1 MKNIFNKLLCLAVLA
16 SAFAFP
22 SRAQFVNHLEETT
35 LPVGEFTMVSANG
48 DFEVTLSKGSYGV
61 RLTTDKNLTPYVQVY
76 VRSNTLYL
84 TYDEKSVPKDIK
96 KLYKGKNASQPVFR
110 AVVSM
115 PQLNGINLDD
125 NVILSSTE
133 AFYGSD
139 VVITLT
145 DKAQVRNLNV
155 QGNSITVDM
164 KKNTQAALTL
174 TADKKMEVTTDDK
187 AILKLAEMEV
197 TTDDKAILKL
207 AEKAREIT
215 LNAKGNS
222 DNALSGEGEILN
234 LNLSEKTTSNVSHRT
249 KNAVLNV
256 GGSSKLILNG
266 SGEYL
271 EVKGGKNA
279 EVEAVAFPV
288 KTMKAELDGGKVN
301 VAVEKELNVT
311 LLGGS
316 SLFFTGSPTLIVNKI
331 VKSTLAPAGTV
342 K

>member
-1 MKNIFNKLLCLAVLA
+1 
-16 SAFAFP
+16 
-22 SRAQFVNHLEETT
+22 
-35 LPVGEFTMVSANG
+35 MVSANG

-115 PQLNGINLDD
+115 PQLNGIELDD
-125 NVILSSTE
+125 NVILSSAE

-139 VVITLT
+139 IVISLT
-145 DKAQVRNLNV
+145 DKAQVRNLTV
-155 QGNSITVDM
+155 QGNSITVNM
-164 KKNTQAALTL
+164 KKNAQAALTL
-174 TADKKMEVTTDDK
+174 TADKK
-187 AILKLAEMEV
+187 MEV

-266 SGEYL
+266 TGEYL

-301 VAVEKELNVT
+301 VAVEKEMNVT

>member
-1 MKNIFNKLLCLAVLA
+1 MKNLFSKLLCLAVLA

-22 SRAQFVNHLEETT
+22 SRAQFVNHLEEST
-35 LPVGEFTMVSANG
+35 LPVGEFTMVSASG

-115 PQLNGINLDD
+115 PQLNGIELDD
-125 NVILSSTE
+125 NVILSSAE

-139 VVITLT
+139 IVISLT
-145 DKAQVRNLNV
+145 DKAQVRNLTV
-155 QGNSITVDM
+155 QGNSITVNM
-164 KKNTQAALTL
+164 KKNAQAALTL
-174 TADKKMEVTTDDK
+174 TADKK
-187 AILKLAEMEV
+187 MEV

-256 GGSSKLILNG
+256 GGSSKLILTG
-266 SGEYL
+266 TGEYL

-301 VAVEKELNVT
+301 VAVEKELNMT

>member
-1 MKNIFNKLLCLAVLA
+1 MKNLFSKLLCLAVLA

-22 SRAQFVNHLEETT
+22 SRAQFVNHLEEST
-35 LPVGEFTMVSANG
+35 LPVGEFTMVSASG

-115 PQLNGINLDD
+115 PQLNGIELDD
-125 NVILSSTE
+125 NVILSSAE

-139 VVITLT
+139 IVISLT
-145 DKAQVRNLNV
+145 DKAQVRNLTV
-155 QGNSITVDM
+155 QGNSITVNM
-164 KKNTQAALTL
+164 KKNAQAALTL
-174 TADKKMEVTTDDK
+174 TADKK
-187 AILKLAEMEV
+187 MEV

-234 LNLSEKTTSNVSHRT
+234 LNLSEKTTGNVSHRT

-256 GGSSKLILNG
+256 GGSSKLILTG
-266 SGEYL
+266 TGEYL

-301 VAVEKELNVT
+301 VAVEKEMNVT

>member
-1 MKNIFNKLLCLAVLA
+1 MKNLFSKLLCLAVLA

-22 SRAQFVNHLEETT
+22 SRAQFVNHLEEST

-115 PQLNGINLDD
+115 PQLNGIELDD
-125 NVILSSTE
+125 NVILSSAE

-139 VVITLT
+139 IVISLT
-145 DKAQVRNLNV
+145 DKAQVRNLTV
-155 QGNSITVDM
+155 QGNSITVNM
-164 KKNTQAALTL
+164 KKNAQAALTL

-187 AILKLAEMEV
+187 AILKLAE
-197 TTDDKAILKL
+197 
-207 AEKAREIT
+207 KAREIT
-215 LNAKGNS
+215 LNAKGSS

-256 GGSSKLILNG
+256 GGSSKLILTG
-266 SGEYL
+266 TGEYL

-301 VAVEKELNVT
+301 VAVEKEMNVT

>member
-1 MKNIFNKLLCLAVLA
+1 MKNLFSKLLCLAVLA

-22 SRAQFVNHLEETT
+22 SRAQFVNHLEEST
-35 LPVGEFTMVSANG
+35 LPVGEFTMVSASG

-115 PQLNGINLDD
+115 PQLNGIELDD
-125 NVILSSTE
+125 NVILSSAE

-139 VVITLT
+139 IVISLT
-145 DKAQVRNLNV
+145 DKAQVRNLTV
-155 QGNSITVDM
+155 QGNSITVNM
-164 KKNTQAALTL
+164 KKNAQAALTL
-174 TADKKMEVTTDDK
+174 TADKK
-187 AILKLAEMEV
+187 MEV

-222 DNALSGEGEILN
+222 DNALSGEGEILT
-234 LNLSEKTTSNVSHRT
+234 LNLSETTTSNVSHRT

-256 GGSSKLILNG
+256 GGSSKLILTG
-266 SGEYL
+266 TGEYL

-301 VAVEKELNVT
+301 VAVEKEMNVT